1 VFWGFKAVE
10 RMGKKQRQKF
20 SCNGNSLEASANPT
34 GNSEEGM
41 SLLHSPELEQDDQAF
56 IILDLLV
63 AD

>member
-1 VFWGFKAVE
+1 
-10 RMGKKQRQKF
+10 MGKKQRQKF